1 MKMLTKSLIAL
12 SAGSLLAAGANAF
25 DVTAT
30 VSSTI
35 SVTET
40 VAFTLGTVYATSAD
54 VTNDTSE
61 TAGTMTITPAGV
73 VSSVDGTA
81 ATGDGA
87 NAAGHVSKFVA
98 LGGQQ
103 AGTVSVSGAAA
114 FGTVTVGSA
123 ATPVSLT
130 HESGSPSIPDIVF
143 TTLTTLPADG
153 DPLALDASGAGDIL
167 VGGTFTAADSTSQY
181 SDGIYTGTYDVT
193 VSY

>member
-1 MKMLTKSLIAL
+1 MKMFTKSLIAL

-40 VAFTLGTVYATSAD
+40 VAFSLGTVYATSAD

-61 TAGTMTITPAGV
+61 TAGTITISPAGV
-73 VSSVDGTA
+73 VSTSDGTA

-114 FGTVTVGSA
+114 FGTVTVDSS
-123 ATPVSLT
+123 ATPVDLS
-130 HESGSPSIPDIVF
+130 HSSGSPSIPDIVF
-143 TTLTTLPADG
+143 TTLTTSPADG
-153 DPLALDASGAGDIL
+153 NTLSLDASGAGDIL

-181 SDGIYTGTYDVT
+181 SDGVYTGTYDVT

>member
-1 MKMLTKSLIAL
+1 MFAKSIIAIT
-12 SAGSLLAAGANAF
+12 AGSLLAAGANAF

-40 VAFTLGTVYATSAD
+40 VPFTLGTVYVTAAD
-54 VTNDTSE
+54 VTNDTTE

-73 VSSVDGTA
+73 VSTINGTA

-103 AGTVSVSGAAA
+103 AGTVSITGAAA
-114 FGTVTVGSA
+114 FGTVTIDSSA
-123 ATPVSLT
+123 APVNLE
-130 HESGSPSIPDIVF
+130 HESGSPTIPDIVF
-143 TTLTTLPADG
+143 TTLTTSPADG
-153 DPLALDASGAGDIL
+153 ATLLLDASGAGNIN
-167 VGGTFTAADSTSQY
+167 VGGTFTAADATNQY
-181 SDGIYTGTYDVT
+181 SDGVYTGTYDVT